1 MRVDKLIS
9 QYHAALERLGDARRY
24 RNQFKRAWERAS
36 DYYFSLDLVIEDWMK
51 RDENNKII
59 YRPLATY
66 VMRIF
71 DGKMWQELESAF
83 SDVENAVIDRK
94 KFVKIIEKHI
104 PAFEKQ
110 VEEEE
115 NACEEAKSK
124 IAEEYWEYLHS
135 EFENQDFA
143 MDLLEAEPIRSVF
156 LKFLLQEE

>member
-104 PAFEKQ
+104 PASRRGRKCMRGSKKQ
-110 VEEEE
+110 
-115 NACEEAKSK
+115 NSRG
-124 IAEEYWEYLHS
+124 ILGIS
-135 EFENQDFA
+135 SFR
-143 MDLLEAEPIRSVF
+143 I
-156 LKFLLQEE
+156 